1 MDLGRTWVGLSL
13 DIGRPNAG
21 QRSDLGRTY
30 ICPTKVGRRSN
41 IGQTYLGLNWY
52 LFSML
57 FTNTNITDSSP
68 VGSIFFSRP
77 KLGTLLVFGAIKGA
91 SQQ

>member
-1 MDLGRTWVGLSL
+1 MLDRGQIWVGQVQ
-13 DIGRPNAG
+13 
-21 QRSDLGRTY
+21 QR
-30 ICPTKVGRRSN
+30 
-41 IGQTYLGLNWY
+41 Y